1 MSYSIE
7 RVYLNFCFGKCIILG
22 EFKMKR
28 RTFYKGGETV
38 IKLTNVC
45 KKYGK
50 VTAVDNLNF
59 SVEKGEI
66 LGFLG
71 PNGAG
76 KTTTMNI
83 ITGYI
88 PPSEGTVKI
97 NGMDILE
104 DSGTVRKLIGYAPEI
119 PPLYTEMTVEEYLSF
134 AAELKKI
141 AKKERSNSIEK
152 VMQLTK
158 IEDVRKRLINNL
170 SKGYKQRVG
179 IAQALLGEP
188 EVLILDEP
196 TAGLDPKQI
205 IEIRNLIKELGK
217 NHTIILS
224 SHILPEINAVCERV
238 IIINKGEIVAI
249 DAPERLSSNLS
260 SSAKVQARIE
270 GPSDKIHEI
279 ITKIEGVRKV
289 VTKKE
294 EDGTQYIIETEPST
308 DIRKTLFF
316 KMADSKYPILEMKK
330 HGLSLEEVFLQL
342 TTNEEEEV
350 E

>member
-1 MSYSIE
+1 MIQ
-7 RVYLNFCFGKCIILG
+7 V
-22 EFKMKR
+22 
-28 RTFYKGGETV
+28 
-38 IKLTNVC
+38 TNLS

-50 VTAVDNLNF
+50 VTAVRNLNF

-88 PPSEGTVKI
+88 PPSEGSVKI
-97 NGMDILE
+97 NGMDVLE
-104 DSGTVRKLIGYAPEI
+104 DSEEVRKTIGYAPEI

-141 AKKERSNSIEK
+141 SKKELSGSIEK
-152 VMQLTK
+152 VMGLTK
-158 IEDVRKRLINNL
+158 ITDVRKRLINNL

-179 IAQALLGEP
+179 IAQALLGDP

-224 SHILPEINAVCERV
+224 SHILPEVNAVCERV
-238 IIINKGEIVAI
+238 IIINNGEIVAS
-249 DAPERLSSNLS
+249 DAPEKLSNSLAGS
-260 SSAKVQARIE
+260 IRIEATIE
-270 GPSDKIHEI
+270 GPTDKVSKTIEE
-279 ITKIEGVRKV
+279 IEGVISVK
-289 VTKKE
+289 TIGEKE
-294 EDGTQYIIETEPST
+294 RDSMDYIIETEPSI
-308 DIRKTLFF
+308 DIRKELFF
-316 KMADSKYPILEMKK
+316 KMAENKFPVLEMMK
-330 HGLSLEEVFLQL
+330 HKLSLEEIFLQL
-342 TTNEEEEV
+342 TTTENEEGE
-350 E
+350 

>member
-1 MSYSIE
+1 MIQ
-7 RVYLNFCFGKCIILG
+7 V
-22 EFKMKR
+22 
-28 RTFYKGGETV
+28 
-38 IKLTNVC
+38 TNLC
-45 KKYGK
+45 KKFGN
-50 VTAVDNLNF
+50 VTAVNNLNF

-83 ITGYI
+83 ITGYM

-97 NGMDILE
+97 NDMDILE
-104 DSGTVRKLIGYAPEI
+104 DSSEVRKIIGYAPEI
-119 PPLYTEMTVEEYLSF
+119 PPLYTEMTVEEYLCF
-134 AAELKKI
+134 AADLKKI
-141 AKKERSNSIEK
+141 PKGKRSGSIDK
-152 VMQLTK
+152 VMELTK
-158 IEDVRKRLINNL
+158 IADVRKRLINNL

-179 IAQALLGEP
+179 IAQALLGDP

-238 IIINKGEIVAI
+238 VIINKGEIVAI
-249 DAPERLSSNLS
+249 DSPEKLSSNLS
-260 SSAKVQARIE
+260 GTAKIEAQIE
-270 GPSDKIHEI
+270 GPLEEVIKAILE
-279 ITKIEGVRKV
+279 IEGVKN
-289 VTKKE
+289 VTSTE
-294 EDGTQYIIETEPST
+294 EQEALVYIIETESSV
-308 DIRKTLFF
+308 DIRKILFF
-316 KMADSKYPILEMKK
+316 KMAENKYPILQMKK
-330 HGLSLEEVFLQL
+330 QGLTLEQVFLQL
-342 TTNEEEEV
+342 TTTEKEEV

>member
-1 MSYSIE
+1 MIE
-7 RVYLNFCFGKCIILG
+7 V
-22 EFKMKR
+22 
-28 RTFYKGGETV
+28 
-38 IKLTNVC
+38 TNLC
-45 KKYGK
+45 KKYGN
-50 VTAVDNLNF
+50 VTAVSNLNF
-59 SVEKGEI
+59 TVEKGEI

-88 PPSEGTVKI
+88 PPSGGTVKI
-97 NGMDILE
+97 NGRDVFE
-104 DSGTVRKLIGYAPEI
+104 DAGEVKKTIGYAPEI
-119 PPLYTEMTVEEYLSF
+119 PPLYTEMTVEEYLFF

-141 AKKERSNSIEK
+141 PKRERSMKIEK
-152 VMQLTK
+152 AMELTR
-158 IEDVRKRLINNL
+158 IADVKKRLINNL

-179 IAQALLGEP
+179 IAQALIGDP

-224 SHILPEINAVCERV
+224 SHILPEVNAVCERV
-238 IIINKGEIVAI
+238 VIINRGEIVAV
-249 DAPERLSSNLS
+249 DSPDKLS
-260 SSAKVQARIE
+260 SSLAGTTKIEARIE
-270 GPSDKIHEI
+270 GPSDKVLKAIE
-279 ITKIEGVRKV
+279 KIEGVKNIEAAES
-289 VTKKE
+289 KE
-294 EDGTQYIIETEPST
+294 KDSTDYIIETEQSV
-308 DIRKTLFF
+308 DIRRALFF
-316 KMADSKYPILEMKK
+316 EMAEKKYPILEIKK

-342 TTNEEEEV
+342 TTNEKEEV

>member
-1 MSYSIE
+1 MIQ
-7 RVYLNFCFGKCIILG
+7 
-22 EFKMKR
+22 
-28 RTFYKGGETV
+28 
-38 IKLTNVC
+38 LTNVS
-45 KKYGK
+45 KKYGNIM
-50 VTAVDNLNF
+50 AVNNLNF

-104 DSGTVRKLIGYAPEI
+104 DSNKVRKLIGYAPEI
-119 PPLYTEMTVEEYLSF
+119 PPLYFEMTVEEYLLF
-134 AAELKKI
+134 VAELKKI
-141 AKKERSNSIEK
+141 ANKERTDSIER
-152 VMQLTK
+152 VMELTK

-249 DAPERLSSNLS
+249 DAPDKLSNSLSNTT
-260 SSAKVQARIE
+260 KIEARIE
-270 GPSDKIHEI
+270 GPTDN
-279 ITKIEGVRKV
+279 ITKVIKNIEGVRSV
-289 VTKKE
+289 ASTE
-294 EDGTQYIIETEPST
+294 EEGGAQYIIETEPST

-316 KMADSKYPILEMKK
+316 SMADNKYPILEMKK

-342 TTNEEEEV
+342 TTTEKEEV